1 MILENKNLDE
11 SYLMKETINQ
21 RFTRMNEHEE
31 SLKSEGFNNIA
42 GVDEVGRGPIA
53 GPAVVAAVI
62 LDQPIYGLNDS
73 KKLSKKQI
81 QELALEIKK
90 NAKSYAIKEV
100 SVKSID
106 KYGIRNAIL
115 KGMQQVIRKLEI
127 KPDYVLV
134 DYEKINIR
142 INNKAI
148 TKGDAN
154 VNAIAAASIIA
165 KDYRDQ
171 KMIKF
176 AKKYPGY
183 DLENNVGYGTKKHLI
198 GLEQF
203 GYIEKMHRKTFK
215 PISLM
220 IKEEK

>member
-1 MILENKNLDE
+1 
-11 SYLMKETINQ
+11 MKETINE
-21 RFTRMNEHEE
+21 RFVRMNKEEE
-31 SLKSEGFNNIA
+31 SLRKDGYINIA

-62 LDQPIYGLNDS
+62 LDRPIYGLNDS
-73 KKLSKKQI
+73 KKLSKKKI
-81 QELALEIKK
+81 KELALQIKK
-90 NAKSYAIKEV
+90 EAKAYAIKEI
-100 SVKSID
+100 SIGTID

-115 KGMQQVIRKLEI
+115 KGMQEVLRKLEI
-127 KPDYVLV
+127 KPDFVLV
-134 DYEKINIR
+134 DYEKISIR
-142 INNKAI
+142 TKSKAI

-171 KMIKF
+171 KMINL

-183 DLENNVGYGTKKHLI
+183 DLENNVGYGTKKHLL
-198 GLEQF
+198 GLEIF
-203 GYIEKMHRKTFK
+203 GYEEKIHRKSFK

-220 IKEEK
+220 IKEER

>member
-1 MILENKNLDE
+1 
-11 SYLMKETINQ
+11 MKETINE
-21 RFTRMNEHEE
+21 RFIRMNQEE
-31 SLKSEGFNNIA
+31 EALRTKGYVNIA
-42 GVDEVGRGPIA
+42 GVDEVGRGPVA

-62 LDQPIYGLNDS
+62 LEKPILGLNDS

-81 QELALEIKK
+81 KELSLEIKE
-90 NAKSYAIKEV
+90 NAKAYAIKEI
-100 SVKSID
+100 SIKSID
-106 KYGIRNAIL
+106 KYGIRKAIL
-115 KGMQQVIRKLEI
+115 KGMQEVIRKLEI
-127 KPDYVLV
+127 KPDFVLV

-142 INNKAI
+142 IESKAI

-171 KMIKF
+171 KMIKL
-176 AKKYPGY
+176 ADKYPGY
-183 DLENNVGYGTKKHLI
+183 DLENNVGYGTKKHLA

-203 GYIEKMHRKTFK
+203 GYIDKIHRKSFK

-220 IKEEK
+220 VKEEK

>member
-1 MILENKNLDE
+1 
-11 SYLMKETINQ
+11 MKETINE
-21 RFTRMNEHEE
+21 RFIRMNQQEE
-31 SLKSEGFNNIA
+31 ALRTKGYANIA

-62 LDQPIYGLNDS
+62 LEKPILGLNDS

-81 QELALEIKK
+81 KELSLEIKE
-90 NAKSYAIKEV
+90 NAKAYAIKEI

-106 KYGIRNAIL
+106 KYGIRKAIL
-115 KGMQQVIRKLEI
+115 KGMQEVVRKLEI
-127 KPDYVLV
+127 KPDFVLV

-142 INNKAI
+142 IESKAI

-171 KMIKF
+171 KMIKL
-176 AKKYPGY
+176 ADKYPGY
-183 DLENNVGYGTKKHLI
+183 DLENNVGYGTKKHLA
-198 GLEQF
+198 GLEQY
-203 GYIEKMHRKTFK
+203 GYIDKIHRKSFN

-220 IKEEK
+220 VKEEK

>member
-1 MILENKNLDE
+1 
-11 SYLMKETINQ
+11 MKETINE
-21 RFTRMNEHEE
+21 RFIRMDQEE
-31 SLKSEGFNNIA
+31 EALRTKGYVNIA

-62 LDQPIYGLNDS
+62 LEKPILGLNDS

-81 QELALEIKK
+81 KELSLEIKE
-90 NAKSYAIKEV
+90 NAKAYAIKEI
-100 SVKSID
+100 SIKSID
-106 KYGIRNAIL
+106 KYGIRKAIL
-115 KGMQQVIRKLEI
+115 KGMQEVVRKLEI
-127 KPDYVLV
+127 KPDFVLV

-142 INNKAI
+142 IESKAI

-171 KMIKF
+171 KMIKL
-176 AKKYPGY
+176 ADKYPGY
-183 DLENNVGYGTKKHLI
+183 DLENNVGYGTKKHLA

-203 GYIEKMHRKTFK
+203 GYIDKIHRKSFK

-220 IKEEK
+220 VKEEK